1 ITPDSNTSDQEQSIP
16 SSIFIQD
23 QSNGDRTTIET
34 EQSSGT
40 NQQVVVISDMEG
52 SDRTI
57 NLERSDAETDSNS
70 NDQQIQ
76 SDTELK
82 DGSTDKN
89 NLMNVNRVINSV
101 AVILTSPQSIVGL
114 LGVGVSIIFIILR
127 TVKLTILRGE
137 KNMIIIKN
145 LFNKPVKGVTV
156 RILDKEFQSDE
167 NGMVVTDLPVDNVGV
182 KGLWIVIKSN

>member
-1 ITPDSNTSDQEQSIP
+1 DQEQSIP

-23 QSNGDRTTIET
+23 QSNRDRTTIET
-34 EQSSGT
+34 EQSSVT

-52 SDRTI
+52 SGRTI

-101 AVILTSPQSIVGL
+101 VIILTSPQSIVGL

-127 TVKLTILRGE
+127 MVKLTILRGE
-137 KNMIIIKN
+137 KNIILLKN
-145 LFNKPVKGVTV
+145 IFNKPVKGVKV

>member
-1 ITPDSNTSDQEQSIP
+1 
-16 SSIFIQD
+16 
-23 QSNGDRTTIET
+23 
-34 EQSSGT
+34 
-40 NQQVVVISDMEG
+40 
-52 SDRTI
+52 
-57 NLERSDAETDSNS
+57 
-70 NDQQIQ
+70 
-76 SDTELK
+76 
-82 DGSTDKN
+82 TDKN

-101 AVILTSPQSIVGL
+101 AVILTSPQSLAGL

-167 NGMVVTDLPVDNVGV
+167 NGMVVTDLPVDKVEI
-182 KGLWIVIKSN
+182 KGLWVITRK

>member
-1 ITPDSNTSDQEQSIP
+1 DSNTSDQEQSIP

-23 QSNGDRTTIET
+23 QSNRDRTTIET
-34 EQSSGT
+34 EQSSVT

-52 SDRTI
+52 SGRTI
-57 NLERSDAETDSNS
+57 NLERSDDAETDSNS
-70 NDQQIQ
+70 NNQQIQ
-76 SDTELK
+76 SDREVK
-82 DGSTDKN
+82 EDSTDKN

-101 AVILTSPQSIVGL
+101 VIILTSPQSIVGL

-127 TVKLTILRGE
+127 TVKLIILRGE
-137 KNMIIIKN
+137 KNIILLKN
-145 LFNKPVKGVTV
+145 IFNKPVKGVTV